1 MSGNSVEARV
11 HSSSTVAYGN
21 DDWKKQLLENFYE
34 FQDLHRKLIERP
46 HDPATIQAYEAY
58 KKRIAE
64 HQSYETR
71 VSPSQLQSF
80 SNTSLPKETPS
91 VGGQAYPSWA
101 EAEEKYLARTNNVK
115 PKPIEKNVDN
125 IITFDDLSN
134 EQRQAYEVLRK
145 KRREE
150 SEARRK
156 KLEKKYEEE
165 ALQEFLA
172 SLQKGQQDNI
182 TQVGEI
188 RSPPPRSDQIEPSAK
203 LRQEEALMI
212 DSMNEE
218 NKHGSASMV
227 NSVIVKAESKSTC
240 VESNESKEASFIQQ
254 EHGKLS
260 KTADKGID
268 NRARR
273 LSTPE
278 AR

>member
-1 MSGNSVEARV
+1 MVSSSNMAMDRGIGRASASYSANYSQPSYAIPHVTNFSAPHATRDIHNSAMDLHNGYSRMSGNSVEARV

-156 KLEKKYEEE
+156 
-165 ALQEFLA
+165 
-172 SLQKGQQDNI
+172 
-182 TQVGEI
+182 
-188 RSPPPRSDQIEPSAK
+188 
-203 LRQEEALMI
+203 
-212 DSMNEE
+212 
-218 NKHGSASMV
+218 
-227 NSVIVKAESKSTC
+227 
-240 VESNESKEASFIQQ
+240 
-254 EHGKLS
+254 
-260 KTADKGID
+260 
-268 NRARR
+268 
-273 LSTPE
+273 
-278 AR
+278 